1 MPLGAG
7 SRSSPIFI
15 SDDEDDS
22 YSPDIEILSPPTR
35 SKTLHTQGRPAKPK
49 KAPTHQVT
57 KQQPTPETS
66 SKKRKRKREQSN
78 APGHRQAH
86 NGGPGPS
93 SHKNKRAKQDRPKNN
108 LRYEPSDVPYSGDPY
123 MASLPPRPFTYATE
137 DIPYYSFPS
146 TNDHDDYND
155 DDSPLLSSSEWVN
168 SMVRAAKPP
177 IEDFAYT
184 SPPPRGYVSE
194 HTPDPMPVEPG
205 PSASTSAVT
214 LEASTSLSSETPS
227 PKKPP
232 PSNVIG
238 MPIER
243 DPDGKRGSFKITQST
258 IFEAQPSVTFPHV
271 PHPPKT
277 LIMEQLPK
285 THRTFSFVQSW
296 CEKACGSSPSFYAI
310 EASAAKALVEL
321 PSVALAKKA
330 WGSPKLGKGLSG
342 LNSVQLK
349 GKPREDLIRVWWYQP
364 PSPEPV
370 FVRKELEEGE
380 IEDEAAVD
388 DVTPRETKKERKA
401 RLAKAQKEEKAKKR
415 EKARAAAEA
424 LQKEKAQA
432 QAQTRTITPSTSS
445 TSTYSLPSLYSDPYD
460 PSMPIMMPPM
470 YMPLQYPPNPPP
482 PPPPLQ
488 PTWFVPPM
496 PSSLPPPLPPPLPE
510 SHSHWHSPPGD
521 PYFDVGMGDYDDPI
535 NVDDDTMDID
545 DLDMDLSSPVETT
558 RSIISQPP
566 DPSDPV
572 DLPEDSPLLPP
583 KPFARVNVITP
594 SEPYRVLPTPTPT
607 PPNEPMSMVSGV
619 GKSSATCP
627 SAPTLSSS
635 SAITAPSEPRA
646 MKNAPREPSFAKRSL
661 LARQKELEERILK
674 SKLELERK
682 QAVTSVIRPASAQ
695 SQSEPQPELVP
706 DPIASVPSSSS
717 VSDVGL
723 GGVPDPI
730 ASVPSSSSVS
740 DLPDAQAVDDS
751 PSKKEME
758 ENLRQLVLAS
768 QKRRKAAAAAA
779 AANSASPPVLST
791 STVPPMARPPSAEA
805 SLTQSPIVEVPKSS
819 LDDLAVSFINET
831 FQTLQPGPSSA
842 SPKPP
847 TPTSTLSVSTP
858 VSVQAPK
865 PIPASASLPVP
876 VSAPVKPPLPSNPTS
891 TSTSLAAKRLQLEQ
905 NIAET
910 KRLME
915 KLSKATTKQER
926 DSTLA
931 RIREISRNT
940 TGEDNNSGSRPG
952 SAPSTPAPAPISY
965 PSFLTAS
972 VKSPW
977 PDSVLGGGILI
988 LSDDEDDDDEDGVE
1002 DGS

>member
-35 SKTLHTQGRPAKPK
+35 SKTLHTQGRLAKPK

-57 KQQPTPETS
+57 KQQPTPESECRLSLGNLSQRLTLSISFKAS

-364 PSPEPV
+364 PSSELV

-432 QAQTRTITPSTSS
+432 QAQTQMITPSSSS
-445 TSTYSLPSLYSDPYD
+445 TSTYSLPSLYPDSYD
-460 PSMPIMMPPM
+460 PNMPIMMPPM

-535 NVDDDTMDID
+535 SVDDDTMDID
-545 DLDMDLSSPVETT
+545 DLDMDLSSPVGTT

-572 DLPEDSPLLPP
+572 DLTEDSPLLPP

-607 PPNEPMSMVSGV
+607 PPNEPMSMTSDV
-619 GKSSATCP
+619 GKFSATYP

-717 VSDVGL
+717 VSDV
-723 GGVPDPI
+723 
-730 ASVPSSSSVS
+730 
-740 DLPDAQAVDDS
+740 PDAQAVDDS

-779 AANSASPPVLST
+779 AAAANSRQQQTPLPKHAPARSASS
-791 STVPPMARPPSAEA
+791 
-805 SLTQSPIVEVPKSS
+805 
-819 LDDLAVSFINET
+819 
-831 FQTLQPGPSSA
+831 SSA
-842 SPKPP
+842 SPTWPRAYSPSAPCRRRCWRCCTWCRRPCWRGSSSSWAPRPSPP
-847 TPTSTLSVSTP
+847 TASRPSWPFCAATPPSPRARTRCCASAAAPPSGPLSPS
-858 VSVQAPK
+858 SW
-865 PIPASASLPVP
+865 PAS
-876 VSAPVKPPLPSNPTS
+876 PPLLP
-891 TSTSLAAKRLQLEQ
+891 
-905 NIAET
+905 
-910 KRLME
+910 
-915 KLSKATTKQER
+915 
-926 DSTLA
+926 
-931 RIREISRNT
+931 
-940 TGEDNNSGSRPG
+940 
-952 SAPSTPAPAPISY
+952 
-965 PSFLTAS
+965 
-972 VKSPW
+972 
-977 PDSVLGGGILI
+977 
-988 LSDDEDDDDEDGVE
+988 
-1002 DGS
+1002 